1 MPDPDLITA
10 VVSAIKESKKYR
22 DTSEATI
29 RALAVEALRQHKKVK
44 PAVKAVRARLHSI
57 MAPYLGDP
65 DYSAA
70 ATTLTTAYASHD
82 PALIRQT
89 CWEIMAHHLSTR
101 ERLPILAEF
110 YQQIFA
116 ITGQPQVLLDIACGL
131 NPLALPWMELLPEP
145 GGTVGTPATA
155 EGNLPAQAGLL
166 TEPAEGGTV
175 GTPATAGIVDFY
187 AYDIHEPRIHFLNHF
202 FELNGLRPRA
212 ILQDVALNFPQEE
225 GDVALFL
232 KEMPR
237 FERNYHGLGRPLLEA
252 LRVRHIVLS
261 FPEVSTHGGRN
272 LVNRYRD
279 FCHQLIANH
288 DWPITELLFEGELV
302 FCIEKKQ

>member
-22 DTSEATI
+22 DTSEDTI
-29 RALAVEALRQHKKVK
+29 RALAVEALQQYKKVK
-44 PAVKAVRARLHSI
+44 PAVKAVRVRLHSI

-65 DYSAA
+65 DYAAA
-70 ATTLTTAYASHD
+70 ATTLTAAYTSQD

-101 ERLPILAEF
+101 ERLPILTEF

-116 ITGQPQVLLDIACGL
+116 ITGKPQSILDIACGL
-131 NPLALPWMELLPEP
+131 NPLALPWMDLP
-145 GGTVGTPATA
+145 T
-155 EGNLPAQAGLL
+155 L
-166 TEPAEGGTV
+166 T
-175 GTPATAGIVDFY
+175 DFY
-187 AYDIHEPRIHFLNHF
+187 AYDIHEPRIQFLNHF
-202 FELNGLRPRA
+202 FELNGLRPQA

-252 LRVRHIVLS
+252 LRVRYIVLS

-279 FCHQLIANH
+279 FCHQLIAGH

-302 FCIEKKQ
+302 FCIEKKK

>member
-29 RALAVEALRQHKKVK
+29 RALAVEALQQYKKVK
-44 PAVKAVRARLHSI
+44 PAVKAVRVRLHSI

-65 DYSAA
+65 DYAAA

-101 ERLPILAEF
+101 ERLPILSEF

-116 ITGQPQVLLDIACGL
+116 ITGKPQTILDIACGL

-145 GGTVGTPATA
+145 VHPT
-155 EGNLPAQAGLL
+155 AQAGLL

-175 GTPATAGIVDFY
+175 GGPATAEPPIEFY

-202 FELNGLRPRA
+202 LVLNGLRPRA

-237 FERNYHGLGRPLLEA
+237 FERNYHGLGQPLLEA

>member
-1 MPDPDLITA
+1 MPDPDLTTA
-10 VVSAIKESKKYR
+10 VVSTIKESKKYR

-29 RALAVEALRQHKKVK
+29 RALAVEALRQHKKIK

-65 DYSAA
+65 DYVAA
-70 ATTLTTAYASHD
+70 ATTLTTAYTSHD

-116 ITGQPQVLLDIACGL
+116 ITGKPQVLLDIACGL

-145 GGTVGTPATA
+145 GGTVGRPATA
-155 EGNLPAQAGLL
+155 EPPL
-166 TEPAEGGTV
+166 E
-175 GTPATAGIVDFY
+175 FY

-202 FELNGLRPRA
+202 LALNGLRPRA
-212 ILQDVALNFPQEE
+212 ILQDVALNVPQEE

-252 LRVRHIVLS
+252 LRVRYIVLS

-279 FCHQLIANH
+279 FCHQLITGHN
-288 DWPITELLFEGELV
+288 WPITELLFDGELV
-302 FCIEKKQ
+302 FIIQKG

>member
-29 RALAVEALRQHKKVK
+29 RALAVEALRQYKKVK
-44 PAVKAVRARLHSI
+44 PAVKAVRVRLHSI

-82 PALIRQT
+82 PALIHQT

-101 ERLPILAEF
+101 ERLPILTEF

-116 ITGQPQVLLDIACGL
+116 ITGKPQALLDIACGL
-131 NPLALPWMELLPEP
+131 NPLALPWMELP
-145 GGTVGTPATA
+145 G
-155 EGNLPAQAGLL
+155 L
-166 TEPAEGGTV
+166 T
-175 GTPATAGIVDFY
+175 DFY
-187 AYDIHEPRIHFLNHF
+187 AYDIHEPRIQFLNHF

-279 FCHQLIANH
+279 FCHQLIASH

-302 FCIEKKQ
+302 FIIRKS